1 MSERPQSTT
10 APQQADGAIGT
21 GGRPSDAPVHLES
34 DGGPHPLLKLLVELG
49 PLVVFFFVNSRAGI
63 FWGTGCFMAATVVAL
78 AASRHFFGKVPMM
91 PLVSGVFVLIFGGLT
106 LWLQDDLF
114 IKIKPTIVNSIF
126 AAVLLGGLAFGEPL
140 LRHLFGEAMEL
151 THEGWRRLTLR
162 WGVFFIFLAILN
174 EVIWR
179 SFSLDFWVAFK
190 VWGVMPITIAFAL
203 AQLPL
208 IKRYQPSAG

>member
-10 APQQADGAIGT
+10 AHNADGAAAT
-21 GGRPSDAPVHLES
+21 GAGPQDTPVHLDS

-63 FWGTGCFMAATVVAL
+63 FWGTGCFMAATIVAL

-140 LRHLFGEAMEL
+140 LRHLFGEAMDL

-162 WGVFFIFLAILN
+162 WGLFFIFLAVLN

-208 IKRYQPSAG
+208 IKRYQPASG